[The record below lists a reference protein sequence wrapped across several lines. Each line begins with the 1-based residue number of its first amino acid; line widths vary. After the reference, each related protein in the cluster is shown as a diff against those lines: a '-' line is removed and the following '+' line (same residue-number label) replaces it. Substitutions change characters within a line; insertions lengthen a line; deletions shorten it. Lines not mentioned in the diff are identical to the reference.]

1 MRRILVATTIVAAAC
16 GGKSTIM
23 ATAAIKASGTQAQS
37 GMSSASTNTQASIG
51 LQGIG
56 SDVGGA
62 AASGNVSTV
71 NLSTGLPDPDQLAA
85 AALAPSSGSVHQAL
99 RLSGTSN
106 AATTIPV
113 GCVRRDPSTGSPTLV
128 APGPACAADTYLEV
142 DYDNGDVV
150 KVTWS
155 ETTTSF
161 DLKLEVIAGPWT
173 GTNLHYTG
181 NLNGNTATVVVSGA
195 MLFSRTGSAVHVNA
209 DFSVTYVVSVSQD
222 PSSTTVNI
230 SVNGTATDHIALF
243 QAHEHFGLNLRN
255 STSGQTTTSTV
266 QWSGSVGIDLL
277 KADGVT
283 TDHSVTFNVNATITT
298 QTTGTT
304 STVTLSLNGD
314 VEYDGSVAGNLVTRN
329 NQVYVDWTDGAEDA
343 FDPSAVAHQL

>member
-1 MRRILVATTIVAAAC
+1 ICCVQIYRGEPITMRRILVATTIVAAAG

-23 ATAAIKASGTQAQS
+23 ATAAIKASATQAQS

-113 GCVRRDPSTGSPTLV
+113 GCVRRDPSGSPTLV
-128 APGPACAADTYLEV
+128 PPGPACAADSYLEV

-150 KVTWS
+150 KGTWS
-155 ETTTSF
+155 ET
-161 DLKLEVIAGPWT
+161 P
-173 GTNLHYTG
+173 
-181 NLNGNTATVVVSGA
+181 AT
-195 MLFSRTGSAVHVNA
+195 L
-209 DFSVTYVVSVSQD
+209 D
-222 PSSTTVNI
+222 
-230 SVNGTATDHIALF
+230 
-243 QAHEHFGLNLRN
+243 
-255 STSGQTTTSTV
+255 
-266 QWSGSVGIDLL
+266 
-277 KADGVT
+277 
-283 TDHSVTFNVNATITT
+283 
-298 QTTGTT
+298 
-304 STVTLSLNGD
+304 
-314 VEYDGSVAGNLVTRN
+314 
-329 NQVYVDWTDGAEDA
+329 
-343 FDPSAVAHQL
+343 

>member
-1 MRRILVATTIVAAAC
+1 MRRILVAATIVAAAC

-23 ATAAIKASGTQAQS
+23 ATAAIKASATQAQS

-51 LQGIG
+51 LQTIG

-62 AASGNVSTV
+62 AASGSVSTV
-71 NLSTGLPDPDQLAA
+71 DLSTGLPDPDQLAA
-85 AALAPSSGSVHQAL
+85 AAVAPSSATVHQAL

-113 GCVRRDPSTGSPTLV
+113 GCLRRVNGSPTLV
-128 APGPACAADTYLEV
+128 APGPGCAADTYLEV

-161 DLKLEVIAGPWT
+161 DLKFEVIAGPWT

-181 NLNGNTATVVVSGA
+181 SLNGNTATVAVTGA
-195 MLFSRTGSAVHVNA
+195 MLFSRTGSIVHVNA
-209 DFSVTYVVSVSQD
+209 DFSVTYAVSVSQ
-222 PSSTTVNI
+222 STGSTTVNI
-230 SVNGTATDHIALF
+230 SVNGTATDHIALVK
-243 QAHEHFGLNLRN
+243 AHEQFGLALQD

-266 QWSGSVGIDLL
+266 QWNGGIGIDLL

-283 TDHSVTFNVNATITT
+283 TDHSVTFNVNATVTS
-298 QTTGTT
+298 QTTGT
-304 STVTLSLNGD
+304 SGTVTWSLNGD

-329 NQVYVDWTDGAEDA
+329 NQVYLDWTDGTEEA
-343 FDPSAVAHQL
+343 FDPSALSHQL